1 MLLYKRRKSIALF
14 LLLTFLVPM
23 GSTQVFALTS
33 GPFAPEFRGFSAIGT
48 NEMVDPFTGDFSY
61 NIPLFELPGPNGG
74 YPFTLSYAAGS
85 QMDDEASWVGLG
97 WTLSSGAINRQLRGY
112 PDEFAGDLIHNTVSM
127 VPSVTVGVQAG
138 LGLEVIGFPIFKVKP
153 TLGLGIYNNNL
164 NGPGYSISADFGL
177 SEVAKSPQ
185 VGANLGLNFD
195 SNEGGTVG
203 MGFSYGAESFQAG
216 MNGVYNSK
224 SGLSSLGLS
233 ANYLYTKENDSGEK
247 ESRAIGTW
255 NNAFALTFAHPS
267 YFPQNPFPMLHKSF
281 SATVKVGVG
290 VVGTYPN
297 GYVTGYYN
305 ESGFKDD
312 GIRVATPAYGYSNFH
327 KVDPNSDY
335 LIDLNREK
343 DGMINSFS
351 PNLAIP
357 HHTYDLFSVSAAGI
371 GGTFRAYRNDFG
383 LVPESTVKSHSIGLS
398 AGVELGGKHVG
409 GNATPSYAENKSGFW
424 GRGAEILEGLFFN
437 KIAESP
443 QIAPVDYSFVGDRNS
458 FSQSLFDKT
467 GGMEAVNVRIQK
479 ASGMIHL
486 TNEKQGYTS
495 NAMLPFGEKI
505 KAETQREVL
514 PLINADI
521 LKNNLSLIP
530 ELNIEYFDKNNNI
543 VSLNRANFPEHH
555 IAGYIITDQNGLR
568 YIFGLPVYNL
578 VQEEYNFSA
587 SPTDS
592 LFTDVSAT
600 NGKPRHKIPNTK
612 EYYKKTEI
620 PAYAYSYLLTSIQ
633 GPDYVDVTA
642 DGVSS
647 DDLGYWVKFSYQ
659 KITDNVTRYK
669 WRDPYIKAHYL
680 KGFAID
686 VRDDQGAFTYGEK
699 EVYFLK
705 QAETKTHIAKFI
717 FNDTDRA
724 DSRGAVDRFQDAANP
739 ADGLDMK
746 SLKEVK
752 LFTRFAGENEPLK
765 KVKFTYDNS
774 LCTNLP
780 NAVGGAGKLTLKSV
794 AIENG
799 VGTQGSQN
807 PYTFT
812 YSDFNPSYSQYS
824 KDRWGNYK
832 PALSDGESNIDWP
845 YVDQRA
851 ENEGLQDRFASAWN
865 LSSIV
870 LPSKGTIKIDYE
882 ADRYAF
888 VQNEQ
893 AGSMTKMELSGTERG
908 NKLVHGFNPESTAPK
923 IRFKLDKPIG
933 GTLSSIDQKSEVMRY
948 LDMETKEVFVKLD
961 INLRKPQGNDFELIE
976 GYLNINLNAPMTLVK
991 DGTGNYVYGEFEL
1004 AKINGVHPFAA
1015 MAWKHIEFDQPWAAN
1030 MTKSF
1035 SSASSAK
1042 QRINLIKGL
1051 SGIAGSI
1058 RQTIEG
1064 FNDFCK
1070 NNNWGRE
1077 INLKKSGVRLLNANN
1092 NKIGGGHRVRQIT
1105 IDDGWEHDVEGI
1117 YGQVYDYTLMEDGR
1131 QISSGVSTFEP
1142 FIGGEENT
1150 LRKSKQYK
1158 EIRKLRSNANLYFE
1172 YPVNESLY
1180 PSPSVGYSE
1189 VKILSLPSAK
1199 KAGYEILHDFVVP
1212 EGSNATY
1219 GTTGMKKME
1228 FYTARDFPVIPLETD
1243 LKKEKINIATFP
1255 NPFLKVQE
1263 NDFVASQGYGIIIN
1277 DMHGRLKSEEV
1288 YAQGN
1293 SGEINARPI
1302 SWTRYNYRSEVGV
1315 EKRKKIGRLNS
1326 LFSTRGNNVY
1336 SLLDEQGPGDK
1347 NVFYGYQSDFIVDAR
1362 EITDVAYSGGAT
1374 FNADFIFIFPI
1385 PSVYPNVGRVQNK
1398 LRTIVTNKVVFQQG
1412 ILESVESSNLGS
1424 KILAQHLR
1432 WDALTGATILQRV
1445 NNNFEAPIYSLTVPA
1460 YHTYNGMGPSKAKSN
1475 YSIKIP
1481 SLARY
1486 KETTDEFVFGST
1498 RANSSL
1504 LTKGDELLLYTNS
1517 GDLRIPVAKGIYQ
1530 GNINGEH
1537 VVYSTDVDLSTYNDL
1552 EAKVYRS
1559 GNRNIL
1565 TPIGRAI
1572 TALEKPEN
1580 GSTFTSSRGGRVPAP
1595 RPIPRQIP

>member
-23 GSTQVFALTS
+23 GSTRVFALTS
-33 GPFAPEFRGFSAIGT
+33 GPSAPEFRGFSAIGT

-97 WTLSSGAINRQLRGY
+97 WILSSGAINRQLRGY

-153 TLGLGIYNNNL
+153 SLGLGIYNNNL

-203 MGFSYGAESFQAG
+203 MGFSYGSESFQAG

-224 SGLSSLGLS
+224 SGLSSIGLTS
-233 ANYLYTKENDSGEK
+233 IIPMAESESTKETIGSGT
-247 ESRAIGTW
+247 SVTS
-255 NNAFALTFAHPS
+255 FSFAHPS

-281 SATVKVGVG
+281 SATVKVGIG

-297 GYVTGYYN
+297 GHVTGYYN

-312 GIRVATPAYGYSNFH
+312 GIRVGTPAYGYSNFH
-327 KVDPNSDY
+327 KVNPNSDY

-398 AGVELGGKHVG
+398 AGVEVGGKHVG
-409 GNATPSYAENKSGFW
+409 INATPSYAENKSGFW
-424 GRGAEILEGLFFN
+424 AWGAEFIEKFFFN
-437 KIAESP
+437 RTAESSEV
-443 QIAPVDYSFVGDRNS
+443 APVDYSFVGDRNS
-458 FSQSLFDKT
+458 FSQSLYDKT
-467 GGMEAVNVRIQK
+467 GGLEAVNVRIQK
-479 ASGMIHL
+479 GGGMIHMV
-486 TNEKQGYTS
+486 NEKQGYAS
-495 NAMLPFGEKI
+495 SPQLPFGEKM

-543 VSLNRANFPEHH
+543 VSLDRGNFPEHH

-578 VQEEYNFSA
+578 VQEEHNFS
-587 SPTDS
+587 TNRGDG
-592 LFTDVSAT
+592 LFTTVSET
-600 NGKPRHKIPNTK
+600 NGKPNYKIPGTK

-633 GPDYVDVTA
+633 GSDYVDVTA

-659 KITDNVTRYK
+659 KITDEANRYK
-669 WRDPYIKAHYL
+669 WRDPYLKAHYL

-686 VRDDQGAFTYGEK
+686 ARDDQGAFTYGEK

-705 QAETKTHIAKFI
+705 QAETKTHIAKFV
-717 FNDTDRA
+717 FDTQDRA
-724 DSRGAVDRFQDAANP
+724 DARGAVDRFQDNASP
-739 ADGLDMK
+739 SGGMGMK

-752 LFTRFAGENEPLK
+752 LFTRFGGESDPIK

-774 LCTNLP
+774 LCSNLP
-780 NAVGGAGKLTLKSV
+780 NAVGGTGKLTLKSV

-799 VGTQGSQN
+799 AGTQGSQN

-832 PALSDGESNIDWP
+832 PALSNGESTIDWP

-851 ENEGLQDRFASAWN
+851 ENEGLQDQFASAWN

-870 LPSKGTIKIDYE
+870 LPSKGTIKVDYE

-888 VQNEQ
+888 VQSGQ
-893 AGSMTKMELSGTERG
+893 AGAMAKMELSGTERG
-908 NKLVHGFNPESTAPK
+908 DRLVHGFNPESTTPK

-933 GTLSSIDQKSEVMRY
+933 GTLSSIDQKSEVMKY
-948 LDMETKEVFVKLD
+948 LDMDTKEVFVKLD
-961 INLRKPQGNDFELIE
+961 VNLRKPQGSDFELIE
-976 GYLNINLNAPMTLVK
+976 GYLNINLNAPMTLIK
-991 DGTGNYVYGEFEL
+991 DGTGNYVSGEFEL

-1015 MAWKHIEFDQPWAAN
+1015 MAWKHLELDQPWAAN
-1030 MTKSF
+1030 LTKSF
-1035 SSASSAK
+1035 SRANSAK
-1042 QRINLIKGL
+1042 QRINLNKGL

-1064 FNDFCK
+1064 FNDYCK

-1077 INLKKSGVRLLNANN
+1077 INLKKSGVRLLSANYD
-1092 NKIGGGHRVRQIT
+1092 KIGGGHRVRQIT
-1105 IDDGWEHDVEGI
+1105 IDDGWQHDVEGT
-1117 YGQVYDYTLMEDGR
+1117 YGQVYDYTQMEKGNR
-1131 QISSGVSTFEP
+1131 ISSGVSTFEP
-1142 FIGGEENT
+1142 FVGGEENT

-1199 KAGYEILHDFVVP
+1199 KAGYEILHDFVIP

-1219 GTTGMKKME
+1219 GTTGMKRME

-1263 NDFVASQGYGIIIN
+1263 NDFVASQGYGIVLN
-1277 DMHGRLKSEEV
+1277 DMHGKLKSEEV

-1293 SGEINARPI
+1293 TGEIGSEPI
-1302 SWTRYNYRSEVGV
+1302 SWTRYNYRAEVGV
-1315 EKRKKIGRLNS
+1315 LNRKKTAKVNS

-1336 SLLDEQGPGDK
+1336 SLLDEQGPADK
-1347 NVFYGYQSDFIVDAR
+1347 NVYYGYQSDFIVDAR

-1374 FNADFIFIFPI
+1374 FNADFIFIFPL

-1398 LRTIVTNKVVFQQG
+1398 LRTIVTNKVIFQQG

-1432 WDALTGATILQRV
+1432 WDALTGATILQKV
-1445 NNNFEAPIYSLTVPA
+1445 NNNFEAPIYSLSVPA
-1460 YHTYNGMGPSKAKSN
+1460 YHTYSGMGPSKTTVGYA
-1475 YSIKIP
+1475 IKIP
-1481 SLARY
+1481 DLARY
-1486 KETTDEFVFGST
+1486 KETMDEFVFGST
-1498 RANSSL
+1498 RANSNL
-1504 LTKGDELLLYTNS
+1504 LIKGDELLLYTYS
-1517 GDLRIPVAKGIYQ
+1517 GDLRIPVARGIYQ
-1530 GNINGEH
+1530 GSINGEH
-1537 VVYSTDVDLSTYNDL
+1537 VFYSADADLSNYSDL

-1565 TPIGRAI
+1565 TPISRSI
-1572 TALEKPEN
+1572 TGLEKPEN
-1580 GSTFTSSRGGRVPAP
+1580 GSTFTTSRGDRIPTP
-1595 RPIPRQIP
+1595 RPIP